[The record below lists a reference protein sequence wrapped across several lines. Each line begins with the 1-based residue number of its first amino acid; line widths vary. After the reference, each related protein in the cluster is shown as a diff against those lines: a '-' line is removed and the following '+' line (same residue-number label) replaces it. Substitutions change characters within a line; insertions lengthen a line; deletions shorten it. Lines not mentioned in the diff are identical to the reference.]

1 MQIIAGTKNPLTGKP
16 TTASEAE
23 LRLSLRQS
31 IEARDI
37 ADGHVRDA
45 KGIADKS
52 RSPGAPGR

>member
-1 MQIIAGTKNPLTGKP
+1 MQISPKPKTPANNLP
-16 TTASEAE
+16 TTSEAE

-45 KGIADKS
+45 KEVADKS